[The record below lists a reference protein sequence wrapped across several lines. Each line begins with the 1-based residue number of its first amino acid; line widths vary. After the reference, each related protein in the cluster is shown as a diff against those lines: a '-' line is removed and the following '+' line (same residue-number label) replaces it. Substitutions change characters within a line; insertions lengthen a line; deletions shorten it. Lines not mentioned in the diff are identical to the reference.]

1 MRPPRI
7 IKILKIEP
15 FKITS
20 LWSNGEVRMNNFADK
35 LPIFHTSERLKPLL
49 DFEKFSQVSINEGDT
64 LYWDNIKSKTS
75 QGKLIPIAFDPDM
88 LFENSVVVESPPII
102 EIDSRREFTQSDYAR
117 RNGLSSSK
125 VRTWIKRGKLKS
137 RYVPHL
143 GITLVIT

>member
-15 FKITS
+15 FKVTS
-20 LWSNGEVRMNNFADK
+20 LWSNGEVRMNDFADK
-35 LPIFHTSERLKPLL
+35 LPIFYQSERLKPLL
-49 DFEKFSQVSINEGDT
+49 DFENFSQISINEGDT
-64 LYWDNIKSKTS
+64 LCWEDIKSKTS
-75 QGKLIPIAFDPDM
+75 QGKFRPIAFDPDM
-88 LFENSVVVESPPII
+88 LFESSVIVESPPII
-102 EIDSRREFTQSDYAR
+102 EIDSRKEFTQSDYAR

>member
-15 FKITS
+15 FKVIA
-20 LWSNGEVRMNNFADK
+20 LWTNGDVRMNDFADK
-35 LPIFHTSERLKPLL
+35 LPIFHNSERLKPLL
-49 DFEKFSQVSINEGDT
+49 DFDNFSQISVNDGDT
-64 LYWDNIKSKTS
+64 LSWEGLHSKNS
-75 QGKLIPIAFDPDM
+75 QGKLSPISFDPDM
-88 LFENSVVVESPPII
+88 LFEESIVVESPPII
-102 EIDSRREFTQSDYAR
+102 EIDSRKEFTQSDYAL

-125 VRTWIKRGKLKS
+125 VRTWVKRGKLKS